1 MIYFFF
7 NSLTIFK
14 FSELGAL
21 FIIFSRIF
29 SRFAT
34 CVQSVNKFYHG
45 KSSLAAIQE
54 QQMSSKQNKE
64 IYIGDEVKNIEKIE
78 FKNCT
83 FSYGIKMFFQI

>member
-1 MIYFFF
+1 MLDYDLFLF

-45 KSSLAAIQE
+45 KSSL
-54 QQMSSKQNKE
+54 QQ
-64 IYIGDEVKNIEKIE
+64 
-78 FKNCT
+78 FKNNRCLLNK
-83 FSYGIKMFFQI
+83 IKKYTLVMK